1 MTKLA
6 RSRCHRGRPIALWW
20 DTGVTSAPA
29 ERCRVGFDATPLL
42 GQLTGIGVYTRRL
55 VRSLGELSGAPSL
68 VATAFTLR
76 GRNRLAESLP
86 PGLPVHAR
94 PVPARLLRAAWERVE
109 FPPVEWLCGR
119 VDVFHGTNFV
129 LPPLR
134 RSAGVV
140 TVHDLSFLRHSETVS
155 AASLHYRQLVPRSVA
170 RAAVV
175 CTLTRAMG
183 DEVAAE
189 YGVEPERIQVTSPGV
204 DESWFDAVALTEA
217 QRARL
222 GLPERYV
229 LALGT
234 LEPRKNLRHLV
245 EAYAR
250 LLADE
255 PGTPPLVLAG
265 PIGWGPQLAV
275 DTLPPGALIMTG
287 YLDDDLL
294 RGVVAGAAC
303 LAFPSLYEGFGLPP
317 VEALACGVPVV
328 ASDTPVTRE
337 VLGSA
342 ATLVASDD
350 RDALS
355 AAIQAALSA
364 PRGGAAD
371 TARRAQAARWT
382 WRGCA
387 EATLEAYRRASGA

>member
-1 MTKLA
+1 
-6 RSRCHRGRPIALWW
+6 
-20 DTGVTSAPA
+20 VTSAPA
-29 ERCRVGFDATPLL
+29 DGCRIGFDATPLL

-55 VRSLGELSGAPSL
+55 VQSLGELADGPSL

-76 GRNRLAESLP
+76 GRDRLAASLP

-140 TVHDLSFLRHSETVS
+140 TVHDLSFLRHAETVS
-155 AASLHYRQLVPRSVA
+155 AASLHYRRLVPRSVA

-204 DESWFDAVALTEA
+204 DESWFEAVALSDA
-217 QRARL
+217 QRRGL

-250 LLADE
+250 LLAAE
-255 PGTPPLVLAG
+255 PDTPPLVLAG
-265 PIGWGPQLAV
+265 PAGWGPQLAA
-275 DTLPPGALIMTG
+275 DTLPPGALILTG
-287 YLDDDLL
+287 YLDDELL
-294 RGVVAGAAC
+294 HGVVAGAAC

-328 ASDTPVTRE
+328 ASDTAVTH
-337 VLGSA
+337 
-342 ATLVASDD
+342 
-350 RDALS
+350 
-355 AAIQAALSA
+355 
-364 PRGGAAD
+364 
-371 TARRAQAARWT
+371 
-382 WRGCA
+382 
-387 EATLEAYRRASGA
+387 